1 MIRTMWCA
9 LFVFVFLGGN
19 AVAQT
24 CSVPNNLANGTNA
37 DATQVMANFNAV
49 VGCINGPDILRQ
61 NALLDRIYLSKVYG
75 GYRRVIN
82 SFADGYKASDGIDA
96 SNSTNYT
103 VNMASGVV
111 APSSSAGPVQA
122 PSAVDTS
129 FTYASGGAA
138 QAQLYDGDDA
148 TPAADGAGLTSSTHA
163 AYDFGSAKDIRRV
176 RAITAPSSGLANTIT
191 FNIQYSDT
199 SLTSGMT
206 TADTIIVNAGTAQL
220 TIKDIASV
228 GAHRYWRI
236 MYTSGTTGGNAWMG
250 ELSFYTGGAVSP
262 MTLVTTSQTADSAI
276 SNARVLMEYDNSAIP
291 TLNTDLTAEVTCDS
305 GAHWAAASLSS
316 ASTHGQSG
324 HYVAETADTACTPG
338 TVFAARI
345 KTFNGKNIP
354 IYGVSLSV
362 H

>member
-9 LFVFVFLGGN
+9 LFVFVFLGGS
-19 AVAQT
+19 AVGQT

-37 DATQVMANFNAV
+37 DATQVMGNFNAV
-49 VGCINGPDILRQ
+49 VGCINGPDTTRQ

-96 SNSTNYT
+96 SNSTNYSVDAAT
-103 VNMASGVV
+103 GFV
-111 APSSSAGPVQA
+111 APSSSGGTVQA

-138 QAQLYDGDDA
+138 QAQLYDGNDA
-148 TPAADGAGLTSSTHA
+148 TPAADAGGLNTNTHA

-176 RAITAPSSGLANTIT
+176 RAITAPSSGFGGTT
-191 FNIQYSDT
+191 VFNIQYSDT
-199 SLTSGMT
+199 SLTAGMT
-206 TADTIIVNAGTAQL
+206 TADTMTVNAGTAQA
-220 TIKDIASV
+220 TVKDIASV

-236 MYTSGTTGGNAWMG
+236 MWGAGATGGNAWMG
-250 ELSFYTGGAVSP
+250 ELSFSTGGPVSP
-262 MTLVTTSQTADSAI
+262 MTLVTTAQTADGALS
-276 SNARVLMEYDNSAIP
+276 SARVLMEYDNSAVP
-291 TLNTDLTAEVTCDS
+291 TLNTDLTTEVTCDS

-316 ASTHGQSG
+316 VSTHGQSG